1 MPRTSRAPARTAAKG
16 SRAPRSPRQFVR
28 SLFGN
33 RTLGR
38 VLAGGRTP
46 DLTSALGGL
55 RGVMD
60 RPGDHAER
68 RAEGMAR
75 SGGPE
80 REAGERDTRAVK
92 HRSTRRPDFGV
103 LKDTAFARTLSRGLS
118 GGRTIGA
125 DIRRPMERSLET
137 DLGDARLHDGPEAG
151 RIARSLGA
159 RAATV
164 GHHIYVDRRQVD
176 PDTAGGRQVM
186 RHELTHVGQNKGS
199 PKAGKAGAA
208 IQRAHTKRRQD
219 GWDTVYDC
227 YSDILG
233 DGKPLK
239 NPRQFGVA
247 YAGASAEAEFGG
259 HAWCAFEYF
268 EQITDPTYGD
278 WMYPNTI
285 WTDLV
290 TDTVRMEKDDEAL
303 GHIRYM
309 MADDKYV
316 GTTFYPVST
325 RSIEN
330 AIKQAKSIGARYRG
344 ESKPSRKHGKDAL
357 YYTRTGVGKN
367 KINCAK
373 YVEDVLRAA
382 NIDASA
388 GKIIK
393 TPSKVA
399 TGLDHGDFK
408 KKHGKG
414 DKKKAFS

>member
-1 MPRTSRAPARTAAKG
+1 MSRRIEKSPRAAAPRGPSA
-16 SRAPRSPRQFVR
+16 RSPRQFVR
-28 SLFGN
+28 RLFGN
-33 RTLGR
+33 RTMGR
-38 VLAGGRTP
+38 IFAGGRAP
-46 DLTSALGGL
+46 NLAAPLSGL
-55 RGVMD
+55 RGLMD
-60 RPGDHAER
+60 RPGSHAER
-68 RAEGMAR
+68 KAERTAR
-75 SGGPE
+75 RTTEGVEE
-80 REAGERDTRAVK
+80 RGAVK
-92 HRSTRRPDFGV
+92 IRSTRRPDFGV
-103 LKDTAFARTLSRGLS
+103 LKDTAFARTLTRGL
-118 GGRTIGA
+118 GGGKAIGA
-125 DIRRPMERSLET
+125 AVRAPVERSLET
-137 DLGDARLHDGPEAG
+137 DLRDARMHDGPQAG
-151 RIARSLGA
+151 RIARALGA

-164 GHHIYVDRRQVD
+164 GDQIYVDRRQVD
-176 PDTAGGRQVM
+176 PSSASGQQVM

-199 PKAGKAGAA
+199 PKAGKAGAT

-233 DGKPLK
+233 DGKPLES
-239 NPRQFGVA
+239 PRQFGVA

-290 TDTVRMEKDDEAL
+290 TDTVRIEKDDEAL
-303 GHIRYM
+303 GHIRHLM
-309 MADDKYV
+309 SSDKYV
-316 GTTFYPVST
+316 GTTFYPVPT
-325 RSIEN
+325 RGIEN
-330 AIKQAKSIGARYRG
+330 AIKQAKSIAGRYRG
-344 ESKPSRKHGKDAL
+344 EAKPSRKHGKDAL
-357 YYTRTGVGKN
+357 YYAKTGVGKRA
-367 KINCAK
+367 INCAK

-382 NIDASA
+382 NIDATA
-388 GKIIK
+388 GKVIK